1 MKVGDSIDDM
11 TAGYK
16 AGTATVLL
24 ANEVNQALKG
34 HEHTG
39 LWISKLNDLIELL
52 EKGFEE
58 VSKS

>member
-1 MKVGDSIDDM
+1 M

-39 LWISKLNDLIELL
+39 LTINKLDDLIELL
-52 EKGFEE
+52 EKGFKEI
-58 VSKS
+58 SKTLS